1 MHFGLLSFHLPISFR
16 RLSRQYSRLR
26 LKLILRSNLDT
37 IFVINATNDGR
48 LNVIP
53 LVLDGTG
60 AQITH
65 RVSNSSYPE
74 TLEASPGNSFMKVFI
89 AVFWL
94 VLVYQS
100 PDLAAEDLMGR
111 VVKVADGDTVTIV
124 VEGAG
129 RRKIRLYGIDTPELD
144 QPWGREAGNALEE
157 KVMDK
162 NVFARV
168 SGIDRYGRTIADI
181 FIGKRN
187 INHEMVAEGHAWAY
201 RRYLKSRTL
210 VKLEQAAKS
219 RHKGLWAVPN
229 PVPPWEWRKCAR

>member
-1 MHFGLLSFHLPISFR
+1 MHFGLLAFHVPISFR

-48 LNVIP
+48 LNVIL
-53 LVLDGTG
+53 LVLDGAG

-111 VVKVADGDTVTIV
+111 VVKWLMEI
-124 VEGAG
+124 
-129 RRKIRLYGIDTPELD
+129 P
-144 QPWGREAGNALEE
+144 
-157 KVMDK
+157 
-162 NVFARV
+162 
-168 SGIDRYGRTIADI
+168 
-181 FIGKRN
+181 
-187 INHEMVAEGHAWAY
+187 
-201 RRYLKSRTL
+201 
-210 VKLEQAAKS
+210 
-219 RHKGLWAVPN
+219 
-229 PVPPWEWRKCAR
+229 